1 MSEKISTQV
10 LIIGGGP
17 GGYVAAIR
25 AGQLGLDVTLVEKRD
40 KLGGTCLNVGC
51 IPSKTLLNISHKL
64 YEARHGFQDQGILV
78 DNIRI
83 NIDQMMKRKNAVI
96 DDLTRG
102 ISYLMKKNNVK
113 VIHGEASFESPQVV
127 NVKTNDG
134 KKLTLHGQRVVIA
147 TGSKPINVADAQID
161 EDRILSS
168 TGALNLKKV
177 PKHLVVV
184 GGGYIGLE
192 LGSVWARL
200 GANVTVLEYSN
211 AIAGTMDREL
221 STALMKSL
229 EKQGIVFKLN
239 RKLTA
244 IKKTDKNLRLQ
255 AINPRD
261 ENAPTD
267 MIECDYALIS
277 AGRRPNFDN
286 LGIEKIGLQL
296 DNQGFIAVNS
306 NYETSIPGVFA
317 IGDVIP
323 GPMLAHKAEEEG
335 IAIAEHFA
343 RKPFHVNYKV
353 IPAVVYTSPEVA
365 TVGFTEEQLKAN
377 GIPYKVGK
385 FPFAANSRAKANGDY
400 EGFVKILADS
410 NNDKVL
416 GVHIIG
422 EMAGTMIAEA
432 AVTMEFGGSSED
444 IARTCHAHP
453 THSEALKEAAWATFS
468 KALHS

>member
-1 MSEKISTQV
+1 MSEKLSTEV

-17 GGYVAAIR
+17 GGYVAALR

-64 YEARHGFQDQGILV
+64 HEARHEFQDQGILL
-78 DNIRI
+78 DNLRI
-83 NIDQMMKRKNAVI
+83 NLAQMMKRKNSVI

-102 ISYLMKKNNVK
+102 IAYLMKKNNVK
-113 VIHGEASFESPQVV
+113 VIHGEATFESPQVI
-127 NVKTNDG
+127 NVKANDG
-134 KKLTLHGQRVVIA
+134 KKLIIHGRRVVIA
-147 TGSKPINVADAQID
+147 TGSKPATIADAVID

-168 TGALNLKKV
+168 TGALNLTKV

-211 AIAGTMDREL
+211 AIAGTMDKEL
-221 STALMKSL
+221 STALQKAL
-229 EKQGIVFKLN
+229 EKQNIVFKLN
-239 RKLTA
+239 RKLTS

-255 AINPRD
+255 AVNPKD
-261 ENAPTD
+261 ENASTD
-267 MIECDYALIS
+267 LIECDYALIS
-277 AGRRPNFDN
+277 AGRRPNFEN

-296 DNQGFIAVNS
+296 DTNGFISVNQ
-306 NYETSIPGVFA
+306 NYETSVPGVFA

-335 IAIAEHFA
+335 IAVAEQFA

-365 TVGFTEEQLKAN
+365 TVGYTEEQLKAH
-377 GIPYKVGK
+377 GVPYKVGK
-385 FPFAANSRAKANGDY
+385 FPFAANSRAKANGNY

-410 NNDKVL
+410 HNDKVL

-432 AVTMEFGGSSED
+432 AVAMEFGASSED

-453 THSEALKEAAWATFS
+453 THSEALKEAAWSTFA
-468 KALHS
+468 KALHI

>member
-1 MSEKISTQV
+1 MEKLSTEV

-64 YEARHGFQDQGILV
+64 HEARHDFQDMGILS
-78 DNIRI
+78 DNVRI
-83 NIDQMMKRKNAVI
+83 NLQQMMVRKNAVI

-102 ISYLMKKNNVK
+102 VAYLMKKNNVK
-113 VIHGEASFESPQVV
+113 VVYGHATFESPQVV
-127 NVKTNDG
+127 NVQCNDG
-134 KKLTLHGQRVVIA
+134 KKLTIHGRRVVIA
-147 TGSKPINVADAQID
+147 TGSKPATLPDVTID

-168 TGALNLKKV
+168 TGALNLTKV

-200 GANVTVLEYSN
+200 GSAVTILEY
-211 AIAGTMDREL
+211 ADRIAGTMDHETGAML
-221 STALMKSL
+221 QKSL

-239 RKLTA
+239 RKLTSL
-244 IKKTDKNLRLQ
+244 KKSEKNLRLQ

-261 ENAPTD
+261 ERATAD
-267 MIECDYALIS
+267 LIECDYALIC

-286 LGIEKIGLQL
+286 LGIENIGLTL
-296 DNQGFIAVNS
+296 DNQGFIAVNK
-306 NYETSIPGVFA
+306 NYETSVPGVFA

-335 IAIAEHFA
+335 IAVVEHFA
-343 RKPFHVNYKV
+343 RKPFHVNYNV
-353 IPAVVYTSPEVA
+353 IPAVVYTNPEVA
-365 TVGFTEEQLKAN
+365 SVGYTEEQLKAH
-377 GIPYKVGK
+377 GVPYKAGK
-385 FPFAANSRAKANGDY
+385 FPFAANSRAKANGAY

-432 AVTMEFGGSSED
+432 AMAMEFGASSED

-453 THSEALKEAAWATFS
+453 THSEALKEAAWATFF
-468 KALHS
+468 KALHT